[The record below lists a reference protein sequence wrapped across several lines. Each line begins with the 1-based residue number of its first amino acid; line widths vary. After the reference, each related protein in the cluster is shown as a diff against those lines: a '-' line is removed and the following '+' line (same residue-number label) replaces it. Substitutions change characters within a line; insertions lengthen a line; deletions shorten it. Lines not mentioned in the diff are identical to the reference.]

1 MENEKARKEIILVDG
16 DQITAL
22 LASTQLTNE
31 GYHVQVVTKEN
42 LYDVLL
48 KTANAILIID
58 FITSGVVPS
67 SLVDFLTENQIKLNL
82 VVLCSTTFPEL
93 DLITTVLVPKQLG
106 LPKLLEELDKLP
118 SLITLY
124 DLSFLEETAGENK
137 EFITKMMGIFKD
149 NVIEKTSMLERRLIE
164 KNYADIQSIAHQL
177 KSSIDQ
183 LKIISIK
190 QTVRT
195 IETENWTESRH
206 EELVA
211 LVTKLNLVLRQVA
224 NQF

>member
-1 MENEKARKEIILVDG
+1 MENEKKIILVDG
-16 DQITAL
+16 DQISAL
-22 LASTQLTNE
+22 IALNQLSKE
-31 GYHVQVVTKEN
+31 GYDVQVATKEN
-42 LYDVLL
+42 LYEVLL
-48 KTANAILIID
+48 KASNAILIID
-58 FITSGVVPS
+58 FITSEIAPS
-67 SLVDFLTENQIKLNL
+67 SLVDFLTDNQIKLNL

-93 DLITTVLVPKQLG
+93 ALITTVRVPKQLG

-118 SLITLY
+118 SLMPLY

-137 EFITKMMGIFKD
+137 EFVAKMMGIFKN
-149 NVIEKTSMLERRLIE
+149 NVNEKTSLLERRLIE
-164 KNYADIQSIAHQL
+164 KNYTDIQSIAHQL

-183 LKIISIK
+183 LKIVTIK
-190 QTVRT
+190 ETVRA

-211 LVTKLNLVLRQVA
+211 LVTKLNSVLRQVA